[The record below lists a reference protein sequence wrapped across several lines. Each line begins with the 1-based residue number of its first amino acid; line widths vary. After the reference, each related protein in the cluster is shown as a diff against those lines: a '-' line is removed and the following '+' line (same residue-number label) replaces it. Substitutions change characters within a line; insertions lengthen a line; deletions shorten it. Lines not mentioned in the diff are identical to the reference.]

1 MIFNLLKLAI
11 SDKIDLLVFSKFY
24 PIFDFYLCE
33 KIKIII
39 VILIDMKKTIILS
52 LFSFAFLSCTNTI
65 KSEPK
70 FELPKFAVSKENLT
84 SKITEADSASVEMS
98 YEAKTNLLFSSS
110 ANKLVIKVYFNKDK
124 SLKYEFMK
132 SQFEDIKKNAKQQV
146 LNLSSYDILEVQFFN
161 KNIQIQRFKEILK
174 K

>member
-1 MIFNLLKLAI
+1 M
-11 SDKIDLLVFSKFY
+11 
-24 PIFDFYLCE
+24 YLG
-33 KIKIII
+33 
-39 VILIDMKKTIILS
+39 VT
-52 LFSFAFLSCTNTI
+52 
-65 KSEPK
+65 
-70 FELPKFAVSKENLT
+70 
-84 SKITEADSASVEMS
+84 
-98 YEAKTNLLFSSS
+98 TNLLFSSS

-124 SLKYEFMK
+124 SLTYEFMK